1 MWRLVSALL
10 VWSSAACSRASS
22 VSSHPLP
29 SGPSSATLDS
39 IHLERT
45 LCYGTCPAYRLA
57 LDRAGR
63 VRFWSLN
70 PGDLDRTAQDSLSP
84 EALLY
89 LEREAE
95 RIGFFALPDSL
106 EGSDL
111 CADWATD
118 HPTVT
123 VTLFGPRGRKRVAD
137 YHGCFERSDHS
148 VKPVVGRLRT
158 FERMIDGVVGSF
170 RWVRPAQRR

>member
-1 MWRLVSALL
+1 MWRLASALL
-10 VWSSAACSRASS
+10 VWSSAACSGGTG
-22 VSSHPLP
+22 VSSHLLP
-29 SGPSSATLDS
+29 KGPSSATLDS

-45 LCYGTCPAYRLA
+45 RCFGTCPAYRLS

-70 PGDLDRTAQDSLSP
+70 PGDVDRTAQDSVSP

-95 RIGFFALPDSL
+95 RIRFFALPDSL
-106 EGSDL
+106 AGTHL
-111 CADWATD
+111 CADRATD
-118 HPTVT
+118 RPTVIVT
-123 VTLFGPRGRKRVAD
+123 VFGPRGRKRVAD

-148 VKPVVGRLRT
+148 VKPVVGQLRT